1 MRTVDMPRTPDEL
14 RLLLTAASEGERIVV
29 TRGGEPIVTVSPY
42 TPQGVTL
49 GLMEGEFTVPDWFDE
64 PLPEEMLAGFEGTSG
79 GPGKPLGGSAG
90 P

>member
-42 TPQGVTL
+42 VPQHVTL

-64 PLPEEMLAGFEGTSG
+64 PLPEAVLAGFEGMSA
-79 GPGKPLGGSAG
+79 GPGKPPTG
-90 P
+90 